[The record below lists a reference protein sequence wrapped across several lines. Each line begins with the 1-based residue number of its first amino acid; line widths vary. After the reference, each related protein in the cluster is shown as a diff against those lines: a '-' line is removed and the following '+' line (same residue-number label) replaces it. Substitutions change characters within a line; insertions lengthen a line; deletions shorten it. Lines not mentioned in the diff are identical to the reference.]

1 MMLNLSPRTIN
12 GLCIEGGRKDGKL
25 PKGPKDGD
33 IVMAKDGDI
42 VMAINGI
49 MLGCPGSANVWKAM
63 NEFGDI
69 IHPLKPLCKE
79 SPETGKCRSVS
90 ITLR

>member
-25 PKGPKDGD
+25 PKGP
-33 IVMAKDGDI
+33 KDGDI